1 MNNLSISLNN
11 HESRIKAL
19 ESKTGKF
26 KTEVVWTGSS
36 STATLSIPKLAN
48 YSVCVCYTSGRANG
62 GFTLT
67 SDGQTGGWYDDSYDA
82 VFDGVW
88 CSWTGTSLKVNCK
101 NGRTTNR
108 LKAVVAIG
116 ILYTYRYIIKSAQ
129 KFTPLSYLFNKE
141 V

>member
-1 MNNLSISLNN
+1 MSISLNN
-11 HESRIKAL
+11 HETRIKAL

-67 SDGQTGGWYDDSYDA
+67 NNGYTGGWHDDSGSA

-88 CSWTGTSLKVNCK
+88 CSWTGTSLKVTCR
-101 NGRTTNR
+101 NGRATNR
-108 LKAVVAIG
+108 LSAVIAIG
-116 ILYTYRYIIKSAQ
+116 ILYTYRYIIKSLLI
-129 KFTPLSYLFNKE
+129 FTPLSYLFNEE